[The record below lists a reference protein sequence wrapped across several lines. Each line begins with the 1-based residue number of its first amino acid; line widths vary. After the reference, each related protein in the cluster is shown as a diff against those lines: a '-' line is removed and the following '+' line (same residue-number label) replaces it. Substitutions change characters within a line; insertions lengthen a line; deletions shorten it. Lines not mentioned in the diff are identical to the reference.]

1 MVSKLVSPEWVEV
14 ARFHNVIEGQ
24 KWFDPSAVSF
34 FGTQFEC
41 EPLPLGFF
49 ITSEESPSGL
59 RRFTV
64 RRLVNGGERV
74 ETVSE
79 FFEFESL
86 VDAYEALRVSKDRY
100 LLEEVN
106 WGSPRW
112 AVSFASAG
120 CLPDHDGPLAVFADE
135 ASAWA
140 HVEELRESGEWDES
154 GLYSFDVYSTYD
166 LTCDVCGEMTRR
178 EFVRFVDFSGVVGR
192 IVDDPELGADQLC
205 PSCFSWSDLWQG
217 VGD

>member
-1 MVSKLVSPEWVEV
+1 MVSKLVVPEWVDV

-24 KWFDPSAVSF
+24 HWFDPSAVSF
-34 FGTQFEC
+34 FGTWYES
-41 EPLPLGFF
+41 EPTPLGFF
-49 ITSEESPSGL
+49 ITSEGL
-59 RRFTV
+59 EGGPRRFTV

-79 FFEFESL
+79 FCEFERL
-86 VDAYEALRVSKDRY
+86 IDAYEALQVLSARH
-100 LLEEVN
+100 LLEGVN
-106 WGSPRW
+106 WGPPRW

-135 ASAWA
+135 ASADA

-166 LTCDVCGEMTRR
+166 LTCDVCGEVTRR
-178 EFVRFVDFSGVVGR
+178 EFIRFVDFSGVVGQ
-192 IVDDPELGADQLC
+192 IVDDPEPSADQIC
-205 PSCFSWSDLWQG
+205 SVCFSWSDLWQG